1 MDQQRLRQRIS
12 DFQQAVFRLEQ
23 ACLQEENEF
32 IRDSVIQRFE
42 FCYELAWK
50 MLKLKLE
57 DEGFEVNT
65 PKGTIR
71 AAVSSGIIFDGL
83 QWTELHRMRNQ
94 TSHTYDE
101 TLAIKVY
108 RFVCDHG
115 LALLKTLSE
124 DSGKWLS

>member
-1 MDQQRLRQRIS
+1 MDQQRLRRRIR

-71 AAVSSGIIFDGL
+71 AAVSSVLIPDGL
-83 QWTELHRMRNQ
+83 QC
-94 TSHTYDE
+94 DE
-101 TLAIKVY
+101 
-108 RFVCDHG
+108 G

-124 DSGKWLS
+124 DSGNPE